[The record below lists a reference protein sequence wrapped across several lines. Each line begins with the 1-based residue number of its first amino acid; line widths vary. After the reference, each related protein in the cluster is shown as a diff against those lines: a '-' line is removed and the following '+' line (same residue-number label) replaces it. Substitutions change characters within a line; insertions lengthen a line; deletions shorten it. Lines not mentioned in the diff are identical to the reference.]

1 MQYISTTPSKSS
13 TVSTSDIEPPKSNLA
28 AALRKAGERSAA
40 QKIVSTFE
48 AEPNSK
54 KTMMK
59 SPQAKIAPKSNDGS
73 EKASE
78 DNDSVVLVDDTIDST
93 MTSLDFICLMEPISY
108 LDANGRTHRVDILK
122 PVRSP
127 NNSSIRSTSNSGVYT
142 ALQEKGNL
150 KHGIVIKKK
159 ANGEDINNAIDA
171 AIGPSKY
178 LLYAMLA

>member
-1 MQYISTTPSKSS
+1 MQYVSTTPSKSS
-13 TVSTSDIEPPKSNLA
+13 TVSTSDIEPSKSNLA

-40 QKIVSTFE
+40 QKSISTFE

-54 KTMMK
+54 KTLMK
-59 SPQAKIAPKSNDGS
+59 SPQAKVAPKSNDAS

-78 DNDSVVLVDDTIDST
+78 DDDSVVVVDDTIDST

-127 NNSSIRSTSNSGVYT
+127 NNSSMKSRSISNSGVYT

-150 KHGIVIKKK
+150 RNGIVIKKK
-159 ANGEDINNAIDA
+159 ANGEDVNNAIDA
-171 AIGPSKY
+171 AIGPSK
-178 LLYAMLA
+178 